1 MEGDSMRVSN
11 RQIRAHSAALVV
23 LLLVTIPAFAQSN
36 GTILGVV
43 RDASGAVVPDAS
55 VTITNSETAL
65 SRSVRTGS
73 DGAFRVPALPV
84 GHYDLRVEK
93 TGFLT
98 MTQRGLNLE
107 VAQELTARRGR
118 DGAGVPRSRHAPWP

>member
-65 SRSVRTGS
+65 SRSVTTSS

-84 GHYDLRVEK
+84 GHYDLKVEK
-93 TGFLT
+93 SGFLT
-98 MTQRGLNLE
+98 VTQQGLNLE
-107 VAQELTARRGR
+107 VAQELVVNSTLQV
-118 DGAGVPRSRHAPWP
+118 GA